1 MLNRIVKLIKNVKAL
16 IASDQF
22 KAKHCLE
29 ETAFTR
35 NRKLSFQD
43 IMYFILGLPRKSLPI
58 ELDLFFEDKAQS
70 VSKQAFSKAR
80 YKVSS
85 GAFEELFRMTTDI
98 HDTPSRGTHPRHGH
112 RSFGKRI
119 YHQETSEDISFMK
132 NWNSDKRKGFIWG
145 VIAAAIAVVII
156 SRAAVWLPASVN
168 SERADSQSS
177 YNKIRQIMSYINN
190 VYMGDVDQA
199 KLADSMFLGLVS
211 GLDDPYST
219 YYTKEEYESVVM
231 SQKGEFKGIGIV
243 ISTAVEDG
251 KLTIINTLA
260 DGPAEKAGILAG
272 DKILEI
278 NGEDV
283 SEAATSDATTIIA
296 AAPDDVVVMKIYRP
310 DTDETLE
317 FTMTKEVI
325 KSISADGTMLTE
337 DIGYIQIA
345 SFTAVTADQ
354 FSKKLEELREAGAKK
369 FIFDLGSNPG
379 GLVSAVTDTL
389 EAFMPEGLLFYT
401 EDKYGNRNE
410 VTSSGKNAM
419 TEPLVVLVN
428 ENSASASEIFTGAV
442 KDHGVGTIVGT
453 VTYGKGIVQDVYT
466 LSDGTVVKLTIQHYY
481 TPNGNDI
488 HLKGITPDIE
498 VENSETEDLQL
509 AKAVEVL
516 SH

>member
-1 MLNRIVKLIKNVKAL
+1 
-16 IASDQF
+16 
-22 KAKHCLE
+22 
-29 ETAFTR
+29 
-35 NRKLSFQD
+35 
-43 IMYFILGLPRKSLPI
+43 
-58 ELDLFFEDKAQS
+58 
-70 VSKQAFSKAR
+70 
-80 YKVSS
+80 
-85 GAFEELFRMTTDI
+85 
-98 HDTPSRGTHPRHGH
+98 
-112 RSFGKRI
+112 
-119 YHQETSEDISFMK
+119 
-132 NWNSDKRKGFIWG
+132 
-145 VIAAAIAVVII
+145 
-156 SRAAVWLPASVN
+156 
-168 SERADSQSS
+168 
-177 YNKIRQIMSYINN
+177 
-190 VYMGDVDQA
+190 
-199 KLADSMFLGLVS
+199 
-211 GLDDPYST
+211 
-219 YYTKEEYESVVM
+219 M

-389 EAFMPEGLLFYT
+389 EAFMTEGLLFYT